1 MKIIVPISIVPDIYY
16 PVENHISAT
25 GVNVPDAYLDVNPL
39 DKQTLAAAM
48 SICDNVEVVH
58 VGDTSRDKALRYIIA
73 MGAGTLTH
81 ICATAYDAYTTASHI
96 ASYVKESNYDII
108 MCSNA
113 SWDYA
118 SGQTPEYL
126 SEILGLPLIK
136 DVSHI
141 EKDSDGKINITCS
154 HSDSIEKIKD
164 IATPVILSCDK
175 SIFPAE
181 SVKIPSMRDMML
193 SMRQTINTVTPSM
206 DLQARTTYSNY
217 STAKSRPKVQMMT
230 LEDIDKIADI
240 LLEKPCIS
248 IDENDRVISLFSGR
262 VEASVSHSGTPCAI
276 PYPITGEK
284 TTLPAHR
291 DLKNSQVIISGGMG
305 CTDENWVMIDKIAT
319 YINAAVGCTRPVF
332 HSGKRPYYQ
341 HIGQT
346 GTRVK
351 PRVYMALGISG
362 ALQHI
367 GGMMKSGVVIAV
379 NTDPAAAIFSYS
391 DYGIVATASEFLAAL
406 DKSLTHKT

>member
-16 PVENHISAT
+16 PVENHTSAT
-25 GVNVPDAYLDVNPL
+25 GVNVPDVYLDINPL
-39 DKQTLAAAM
+39 DKQTLGCAM
-48 SICDNVEVVH
+48 SLCDDVEVVH
-58 VGDTSRDKALRYIIA
+58 VGDTPRDKALRYTIA
-73 MGAGTLTH
+73 MGVNNVTH
-81 ICATAYDAYTTASHI
+81 IHAQALDAYTTATHI
-96 ASYVKESNYDII
+96 SCYVKDRDYDII

-118 SGQTPEYL
+118 SGQTAEYL
-126 SEILGLPLIK
+126 SELLGVPLIR

-141 EKDSDGKINITCS
+141 EKDSCGKIHITCS
-154 HSDSIEKIKD
+154 HSDCVERIKD
-164 IATPVILSCDK
+164 ITTPVILSCDK

-193 SMRQTINTVTPSM
+193 SMRQAINNVTSTVNPKSH
-206 DLQARTTYSNY
+206 ATYSNY
-217 STAKSRPKVQMMT
+217 APAKSRPMVKMMT
-230 LEDIDKIADI
+230 LDDIEKITDI
-240 LLEKPCIS
+240 LLEEHSIS
-248 IDENDRVISLFSGR
+248 IDERGGTVSLFSGR
-262 VEASVSHSGTPCAI
+262 VEASVSITGNPCAV

-291 DLKNSQVIISGGMG
+291 DLKDSPVIISGGMG
-305 CTDENWVMIDKIAT
+305 CTDDDWVMIDKIASH
-319 YINAAVGCTRPVF
+319 INAAVGCTRPVF

-351 PRVYMALGISG
+351 PRVYIALGISG

-379 NTDPAAAIFSYS
+379 NTDPTAAIFSYS
-391 DYGIVATASEFLAAL
+391 DYGIIASAGEFLAAL
-406 DKSLTHKT
+406 EKSLTDKI

>member
-25 GVNVPDAYLDVNPL
+25 GVNVPDTYLDVNPL

-58 VGDTSRDKALRYIIA
+58 VGDTPRDKALRYIIA
-73 MGAGTLTH
+73 MGAGSITH
-81 ICATAYDAYTTASHI
+81 ICATAYDAYTTAHHI
-96 ASYVKESNYDII
+96 ASYVKDYDII

-118 SGQTPEYL
+118 SGQTAEYL
-126 SEILGLPLIK
+126 SELLGIHLIK

-141 EKDSDGKINITCS
+141 EKDSCGKIHITCS
-154 HSDSIEKIKD
+154 HSDCVERIKD
-164 IATPVILSCDK
+164 ITTPVILSCDK

-193 SMRQTINTVTPSM
+193 SMRQPINTVTPTTTPQS
-206 DLQARTTYSNY
+206 RTTYSNY
-217 STAKSRPKVQMMT
+217 SPAKSRPKVKMMT
-230 LEDIDKIADI
+230 LDDIDKIADI
-240 LLEKPCIS
+240 LLEEPCIS
-248 IDENDRVISLFSGR
+248 TDENDGVVSLFSGR
-262 VEASVSHSGTPCAI
+262 VEASVAYMGTPCAI

-305 CTDENWVMIDKIAT
+305 CTDDNWAMIDKIAT
-319 YINAAVGCTRPVF
+319 NINAAVGCTRPVF

-379 NTDPAAAIFSYS
+379 NTDPTAAIFSYS
-391 DYGIVATASEFLAAL
+391 DYGIVATVGEFLDAL
-406 DKSLTHKT
+406 DKSLTHKI